1 MRTRWNGRVACA
13 TGGLAAAAV
22 LAVSARAEAAACST
36 YPNPVFI
43 SGSSASQPVL
53 QALAKVLGSSVS
65 IIYQNP
71 DSCLGLNDALVGEAS
86 TEAGIKTQYLDPV
99 AGATACTLDAT
110 PQIVDIGVSD
120 VFPATCL
127 ANGFITA
134 TEAGSTL
141 EVEGPIQ
148 AMTIAV
154 PTAAFNGAGS
164 TSISA
169 AAANIVF
176 GNDATIVADQV

>member
-53 QALAKVLGSSVS
+53 QALAGVLQQSVS

-71 DSCLGLNDALVGEAS
+71 DSCLGLGDALTGTAS

-99 AGATACTLDAT
+99 NGATACSLAPT
-110 PQIVDIGVSD
+110 PEVPDI
-120 VFPATCL
+120 
-127 ANGFITA
+127 
-134 TEAGSTL
+134 
-141 EVEGPIQ
+141 
-148 AMTIAV
+148 
-154 PTAAFNGAGS
+154 
-164 TSISA
+164 
-169 AAANIVF
+169 
-176 GNDATIVADQV
+176 